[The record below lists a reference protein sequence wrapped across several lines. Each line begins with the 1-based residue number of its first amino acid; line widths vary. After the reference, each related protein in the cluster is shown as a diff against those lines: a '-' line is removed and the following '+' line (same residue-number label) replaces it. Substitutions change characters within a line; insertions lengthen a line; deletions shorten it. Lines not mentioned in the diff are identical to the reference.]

1 MHKSGDILKEDTET
15 SAFVGDAI
23 GNASLNPNPML
34 NQLEINFIRQV
45 TDSDVTDEL
54 KAKQLYELTSA
65 QLPFN
70 WMVAIKWWLVI
81 VD

>member
-1 MHKSGDILKEDTET
+1 MRKACDILKEDTEMT
-15 SAFVGDAI
+15 AFVGDAI
-23 GNASLNPNPML
+23 GKASLNSIPTL
-34 NQLEINFIRQV
+34 NQLEINFISQV

-70 WMVAIKWWLVI
+70 
-81 VD
+81 

>member
-1 MHKSGDILKEDTET
+1 MHESGDILKEDTET

-23 GNASLNPNPML
+23 GNASFNPNPIL

-54 KAKQLYELTSA
+54 KA
-65 QLPFN
+65 
-70 WMVAIKWWLVI
+70 
-81 VD
+81 

>member
-1 MHKSGDILKEDTET
+1 MP
-15 SAFVGDAI
+15 AFVGDAI
-23 GNASLNPNPML
+23 GNASFNPNPML

-70 WMVAIKWWLVI
+70 
-81 VD
+81 